1 MLGQYFY
8 NETIRNTIIAFGSLF
23 NDIYCTRKD
32 SAGTAVQT
40 LKVPLA
46 YGPKQKFIIRLEGD
60 PNLDQKVAITLPR
73 IGFEIN
79 GLDYAPERKLNRI
92 MKKRKVQ
99 NTEDDKLKSMLTQ
112 YSPVPW
118 NIGFELFVMARN
130 SDDGIQKLEQILPF
144 FQPEYTV
151 SIREVPEMDT
161 IRDVPI
167 ILNNVSYEDT
177 YEGDFTTRRAIVYTF
192 SFTAKT
198 YVYGPVN
205 TSKPITKSEVKTYAN
220 LQDAAPDRVQ
230 KITTTVSSAPD
241 ADDNFGFNETT
252 SEWV

>member
-23 NDIYCTRKD
+23 NDIQIERRNAAD
-32 SAGTAVQT
+32 VAVQT

-46 YGPKQKFIIRLEGD
+46 YGPKQKFLIRLEGD
-60 PNLDQKVAITLPR
+60 PNLDTKVAITLPR

-99 NTEDDKLKSMLTQ
+99 NTEDDKLKSMMTQ
-112 YSPVPW
+112 YSPVPY

-130 SDDGIQKLEQILPF
+130 SDDGIQIVEQILPF

-151 SIREVPEMDT
+151 SIREVPQMDT

-167 ILNNVSYEDT
+167 ILNNISYEDT
-177 YEGDFTTRRAIVYTF
+177 YEGDFTTRRAIIYTF
-192 SFTAKT
+192 NFTAKT
-198 YVYGPVN
+198 YVYGPVE
-205 TSKPITKSEVKTYAN
+205 TTKPITKAEVKTYAN
-220 LQDAAPDRVQ
+220 LQSAAPDRIQ

>member
-130 SDDGIQKLEQILPF
+130 SDDGIQIVEQILPF

-151 SIREVPEMDT
+151 SIREVPVMDT

-167 ILNNVSYEDT
+167 ILNSVSYEDT

-220 LQDAAPDRVQ
+220 LQSAAPDRVQ
-230 KITTTVSSAPD
+230 KITTSVTTAPD
-241 ADDNFGFNETT
+241 SDDNFGFNETT